1 LVSFV
6 QGTAF
11 STAKVTST
19 TVSMSKPMSAGDL
32 LVGWFAQYAVTG
44 NVQVSDNVNGAWTRA
59 PSSEQFSNG
68 QGDIALYYLAGSKAA
83 AGGIKITVSAAT
95 AAYLQGTVAEYS
107 GIAATGPLVGMAV
120 ARASSSAVNSGATS
134 SVPTGQLVYAAEVT
148 GVSPGA
154 VPTPGSSAGIAY
166 TERAS
171 TSSGSAF
178 EEDITSGAA
187 GAQAGTATLAKS
199 TDWYAVAAAFT
210 PASTTP
216 SPTPTTTSPSP
227 TPTPTTTSPSPTP
240 TTTSPSPTPTTT
252 SPSPTPTTTSP
263 SPTTTS
269 PSPTPTGTPSPGS
282 IGYVQGNW
290 FATSPLTSTTVS
302 LTQPVKAG
310 DLLVG
315 WFSQY
320 GASGQVQV
328 SDNVNGAWT
337 RAPTSLAFQNDG
349 GDIAMYYLANT
360 KASAGGVQITVS
372 ASSATYLD
380 GSVAEYSGVALAG
393 PLDQVVA
400 ARGVGTSVN
409 AGSTAAVPAGELVYS
424 ALISG
429 QPAGS
434 YTPGSSQGVSYTTR
448 ISADSGSLDESDIT
462 SSAAGSQ
469 QGTATLSASTDWYAV
484 AATFQPLPAN
494 GSPPTAPTGLSAT
507 SAASSRVSLQWSA
520 STGSVQGYTVFRNG
534 TAIGATKA
542 TTFLDQTAAPAT
554 GYTYTVD
561 AFNGANQQSAQSS
574 PVQVTTPAR
583 SPTFIQGI
591 ATSPGSRASS
601 LTLTL
606 SKPVN
611 AGDLLVG
618 WFGEYNA
625 AGQVQVSDNVNG
637 TWSRAVSET
646 FSNGTGDIALYY
658 LANSRAAPN
667 GLTVTISASASAPA
681 YLQEAI
687 ADFSGVAA
695 TAPLDQAV
703 VNRGSG
709 AAPAGGTTAAVPAGE
724 LAVAGL
730 ITGGQPGTI
739 IPGTSQQV
747 PYVVDVQNGSASADM
762 EDILSTAAGTQT
774 ASDTLGVGSD
784 WYMVVA
790 TFRPASG

>member
-1 LVSFV
+1 
-6 QGTAF
+6 
-11 STAKVTST
+11 
-19 TVSMSKPMSAGDL
+19 M
-32 LVGWFAQYAVTG
+32 
-44 NVQVSDNVNGAWTRA
+44 
-59 PSSEQFSNG
+59 
-68 QGDIALYYLAGSKAA
+68 
-83 AGGIKITVSAAT
+83 
-95 AAYLQGTVAEYS
+95 
-107 GIAATGPLVGMAV
+107 
-120 ARASSSAVNSGATS
+120 
-134 SVPTGQLVYAAEVT
+134 
-148 GVSPGA
+148 
-154 VPTPGSSAGIAY
+154 
-166 TERAS
+166 
-171 TSSGSAF
+171 
-178 EEDITSGAA
+178 
-187 GAQAGTATLAKS
+187 
-199 TDWYAVAAAFT
+199 
-210 PASTTP
+210 
-216 SPTPTTTSPSP
+216 
-227 TPTPTTTSPSPTP
+227 
-240 TTTSPSPTPTTT
+240 
-252 SPSPTPTTTSP
+252 
-263 SPTTTS
+263 
-269 PSPTPTGTPSPGS
+269 
-282 IGYVQGNW
+282 QGNW

-302 LTQPVKAG
+302 LTQPVQAG

-328 SDNVNGAWT
+328 SDSVNGAWT

-360 KASAGGVQITVS
+360 KASASGVQITVS

-380 GSVAEYSGVALAG
+380 GTVAEYSGVALAG

-424 ALISG
+424 AVISG
-429 QPAGS
+429 QPAGG
-434 YTPGSSQGVSYTTR
+434 YTPGSSQGISYTTR

-469 QGTATLSASTDWYAV
+469 QGTATLSASTDWYSV

-507 SAASSRVSLQWSA
+507 SAASNRVSLQWSA

-554 GYTYTVD
+554 SYTYTVD
-561 AFNGANQQSAQSS
+561 AFNAAGQQSAQSS

-583 SPTFIQGI
+583 SPTFVQGI

-606 SKPVN
+606 SQPVN

-637 TWSRAVSET
+637 TWTRAVSET

-667 GLTVTISASASAPA
+667 GLTVTISASAPA

-687 ADFSGVAA
+687 ADFSGVAT

-709 AAPAGGTTAAVPAGE
+709 ATPTGGITAAVPAGE

-790 TFRPASG
+790 TFRPASS